1 MSAVYFVWTHTKQEE
16 LAPQLVTIA
25 TNLQTQGAGF
35 GLSAADTTTWLYGAR
50 VNFWL
55 QTQLI
60 PALRDFSVSATAARD
75 ELQLDKTV
83 VDFPFPNMT
92 LPPKPAPVAGAAPL
106 QTDFLDWANK
116 SYSAMRTA
124 GLTDSQA
131 IALGFLVPPPAPPIP
146 VADLKP
152 RIVSIDTQAGG
163 KCVVTSSRDGQKMV
177 HVKITLDTGVAMEKT
192 LANSQFTFIL
202 PTDRV
207 HSFDAMAIYADKN
220 GEDLGQWSDVKSDTS
235 EL

>member
-1 MSAVYFVWTHTKQEE
+1 MAPYFTWTHTKQEE

-25 TNLQTQGAGF
+25 GNLQTQGAAF
-35 GLSAADTTTWLYGAR
+35 GLSAADAATWLQGAR

-60 PALRDFSVSATAARD
+60 PALRDFSVAATAARD
-75 ELQLDKTV
+75 ELQLDKV
-83 VDFPFPNMT
+83 VADFPFPDLT

-116 SYSAMRTA
+116 SYQAMRTA
-124 GLTDSQA
+124 GLSDSQA
-131 IALGFLVPPPAPPIP
+131 IALGFLVPPPTQATP
-146 VADLKP
+146 VGDLKP
-152 RIVSIDTQAGG
+152 RVTSIDTQAGG

-177 HVKITLDTGVAMEKT
+177 HCRLLLDTGEKMDKV
-192 LANSQFTFIL
+192 LANSQFTFTL

-207 HSFDAMAIYADKN
+207 HHFEAMAIYADKN